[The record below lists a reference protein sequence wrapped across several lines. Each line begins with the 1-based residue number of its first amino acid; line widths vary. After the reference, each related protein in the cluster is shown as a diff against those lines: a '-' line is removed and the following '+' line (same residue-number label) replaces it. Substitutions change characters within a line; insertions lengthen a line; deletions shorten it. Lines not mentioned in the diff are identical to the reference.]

1 MQKELNAS
9 LFPTIAIEMFFQKEQ
24 RNESKK
30 NNEGETTRRPAQRQQ
45 QAGKQSERDGLMSF

>member
-30 NNEGETTRRPAQRQQ
+30 NNEGETTRRPAQR
-45 QAGKQSERDGLMSF
+45 